1 MNDRA
6 YSEILSRF
14 SLDLPV
20 NPFGN
25 GHINSTFR
33 VGEPPQ
39 YILQK
44 INTNVFTD
52 PDGLMENVT
61 AVTEHLRKKIAA
73 EGGDPDRETLT
84 FLPTATGAYYYRA
97 ENGECWRVYRFVG
110 DSHVYEAA
118 TPELF
123 AQSAKAFGHF
133 QKLLSDFP
141 ADRLHETIPRF
152 HDTGARLEQLREA
165 IAKNKSGRADEVG
178 SEIEFAFARAGEAD
192 TIVSA
197 LQTGKIPLR
206 VTHND
211 TKLNN
216 VLFDDRTNRALCVI
230 DLDTVMPGSLLYD
243 YGDALR
249 FGASTAAED
258 ETDLE
263 KVRFDFDLFRAYTNA
278 YLEALS
284 GSITEREIAL
294 LPTGAKLIT
303 LECGMRFLADYING
317 DVYFRI
323 HREKQNLDRARTQ
336 FKLVADMESKWDEMQ
351 KIVAGAKAAFC
362 K

>member
-1 MNDRA
+1 MNEPE
-6 YSEILSRF
+6 YSQILSHF
-14 SLDLPV
+14 SIDLPIK
-20 NPFGN
+20 PFGN

-52 PDGLMENVT
+52 PDGLMENIT
-61 AVTEHLRKKIAA
+61 AVTDHLRRKIAEA
-73 EGGDPDRETLT
+73 GGDPDRETLT
-84 FLPTATGAYYYRA
+84 FLPTATGAYYYRT

-110 DSHVYEAA
+110 DSHVFEAA

-123 AQSAKAFGHF
+123 GESARAFGQF

-141 ADRLHETIPRF
+141 AESLCETIPRF
-152 HDTGARLEQLREA
+152 HDTAARLEQLREA
-165 IAKNKSGRADEVG
+165 IAENKSGRADEVG
-178 SEIEFAFARAGEAD
+178 SEIEFAFARAGETD
-192 TIVSA
+192 TIVAA
-197 LQTGKIPLR
+197 LQKGEIPLR

-258 ETDLE
+258 ETDLSR
-263 KVRFDFDLFRAYTNA
+263 VQFDLNLFRAYTDA
-278 YLEALS
+278 YLETLA
-284 GSITEREIAL
+284 GSITAREIEL
-294 LPTGAKLIT
+294 LPMGAKLIT

-351 KIVAGAKAAFC
+351 KIVAEAKAAFC

>member
-6 YSEILSRF
+6 YAEILSRF

-20 NPFGN
+20 KPFGN

-84 FLPTATGAYYYRA
+84 FLPTATGAYYYRT

-141 ADRLHETIPRF
+141 ADRLHETILRF

-197 LQTGKIPLR
+197 LQTGEIPLR

-263 KVRFDFDLFRAYTNA
+263 KVRFDLDLFRAYTNA